1 MKSQIEGRDMSIIS
15 LEELENDLLD
25 QEEEI
30 LTTDPKLLEEKYE
43 SVERVI
49 DSVINLDGLIEQHN
63 EALQLVEENKK
74 SILEIQQMLQDS
86 MVSTNHILNVIAKSP
101 LKKVAELKNQNI
113 TFESINNDPINTLSS
128 FNNMLIDIRSSIS
141 EEDFKEVAGELAE
154 SFGRIF
160 TSYKSDYQ
168 LFQKR
173 SKAAIAVLEK
183 YKRSL
188 SIISPFDLSPKDSV
202 YASPVVIDVAKNF
215 AEFVHKYG
223 DAISRGRETLVN
235 FNLKALRS
243 FRGMK
248 SKEPNRFPLGLVST
262 MEHEGGLNA
271 RCISPDAIKI
281 ITDAF
286 NPHQELKKQKIDFEE
301 VMINCNRIKI
311 DNINKLID
319 LIKEIDKRMGEH
331 FNIVEKPLSTY
342 LMKGRKF
349 ASIAGGLLAF
359 GASWVISGWAGNKV
373 SGLLLKNAGKKVKF
387 LGSLAGGIAGDMLFE
402 KLLSLIPVNKINKN
416 LYSLAKNNYVWE
428 EMFNLQKGL
437 ISRIQ
442 IKNKNL
448 KAQFE
453 AELKEAFKVK

>member
-15 LEELENDLLD
+15 LEELENELLD

-202 YASPVVIDVAKNF
+202 YASPVVIDIAKNF

>member
-1 MKSQIEGRDMSIIS
+1 MKSQKEGRDMSIIS
-15 LEELENDLLD
+15 LEELENELLD

-49 DSVINLDGLIEQHN
+49 DSVINLDSLIEQHN
-63 EALQLVEENKK
+63 EALELVEENKK

-319 LIKEIDKRMGEH
+319 LIKEIDKKMGEH

>member
-1 MKSQIEGRDMSIIS
+1 MKSQKEGRDMSIIS
-15 LEELENDLLD
+15 LEELENELLD

-49 DSVINLDGLIEQHN
+49 DSVINLDSLIEQHN
-63 EALQLVEENKK
+63 EALELVEENKK

-387 LGSLAGGIAGDMLFE
+387 LGSLAGGMAGDMLFE

>member
-301 VMINCNRIKI
+301 VMINCNKIKI

-331 FNIVEKPLSTY
+331 FSIVEKPLSTY

-359 GASWVISGWAGNKV
+359 GASWVISGWTGNKV
-373 SGLLLKNAGKKVKF
+373 AGILLKNAGKKVKF
-387 LGSLAGGIAGDMLFE
+387 LGSLAGGIAGDMIFE

>member
-1 MKSQIEGRDMSIIS
+1 MKSQKEGRDMSIIS
-15 LEELENDLLD
+15 LEELENELLD

-49 DSVINLDGLIEQHN
+49 DSVINLDSLIEQHN
-63 EALQLVEENKK
+63 EALELVEENKK

-359 GASWVISGWAGNKV
+359 GASWVISGWTGNKV
-373 SGLLLKNAGKKVKF
+373 TSLLLKNAGKKVKF